1 MMKPKQNHGK
11 SPSCRRE
18 QERSALLEEALA
30 RPDVREV
37 MKIYAQWQRQ
47 DKGLDSYRAATK
59 EPFQVSATDH
69 ANVQ

>member
-1 MMKPKQNHGK
+1 MKPKQNHGK

-47 DKGLDSYRAATK
+47 DKGLDS
-59 EPFQVSATDH
+59 
-69 ANVQ
+69 

>member
-47 DKGLDSYRAATK
+47 DKGLDS
-59 EPFQVSATDH
+59 
-69 ANVQ
+69 